1 VNDRATSSP
10 KDQHPKGAIV
20 SGAILFDL
28 DGTLVD
34 ADHLHYEAW
43 RRALLPLGQELGVE
57 RYRSEI
63 MGFPNDMI
71 AARIFPDVEESE
83 AERIIAGKEELFRT
97 LAVRL
102 EPARGLVGFLDWLDS
117 RHIPV
122 GVVTNAPR
130 ANAEQELSGIGLVHR
145 FRVLVIGDELDHAK
159 PHPFPYLKGLELLG
173 ASSGHSLAFEDSLSG
188 LRSAKAAG
196 LMVVGLT
203 TGLSHD
209 RLIEEGAALAVADF
223 ADLRLE
229 AFVSARLDGII
240 AGAVPLANTPS

>member
-1 VNDRATSSP
+1 VSKLAEIVN
-10 KDQHPKGAIV
+10 
-20 SGAILFDL
+20 GAILFDL

-43 RRALLPLGQELGVE
+43 RRALLPLGKELSVE

-63 MGFPNDMI
+63 MGFPNPMI
-71 AARIFPDVEESE
+71 AARMFPDVEESE
-83 AERIIAGKEELFRT
+83 AGRIITGKEELFRA

-102 EPARGLVGFLDWLDS
+102 EPARGVVGFLDWLDG
-117 RHIPV
+117 RQIPV

-130 ANAEQELSGIGLVHR
+130 ANAEQELSGIGLAHR
-145 FRVLVIGDELDHAK
+145 FRILVIGDELEHSK
-159 PHPFPYLKGLELLG
+159 PHPLPYLRGLELLG
-173 ASSGHSLAFEDSLSG
+173 ASGGRSLAFEDSLSG

-209 RLIEEGAALAVADF
+209 RLMEEGAALAVADF
-223 ADLRLE
+223 ADPRLK

-240 AGAVPLANTPS
+240 AGAVPLANAPR